1 MNGTIATAATAHC
14 AYTATMK
21 VIVIALVITGGGAAV
36 GRCCGV
42 CCSGGRGVIARR
54 CIRVNNG
61 QVSNPLLHLEK
72 LNNGWHL
79 LSIDCH
85 LDEVWHT
92 VRKNEIQDTME
103 RVIRILQRSLFGCVC
118 CKASGK

>member
-1 MNGTIATAATAHC
+1 MNGTTAHC
-14 AYTATMK
+14 TYTATVK
-21 VIVIALVITGGGAAV
+21 VIVIAVVIAGGGGAAV
-36 GRCCGV
+36 GRCCVV

-61 QVSNPLLHLEK
+61 QVSNSLLHLEK

-85 LDEVWHT
+85 LDEVWHAT
-92 VRKNEIQDTME
+92 KECRVYRNGASDTY
-103 RVIRILQRSLFGCVC
+103 ILQRSLFGCVC
-118 CKASGK
+118 CKASRK